1 MGDTTQ
7 RSKVQVQ
14 MFAQCLEGLQ
24 SCLVFSQDDAADPY
38 VLLKLFEQATY
49 VRPELDAAKLTN
61 EVVTEFLKDLVEL
74 LQEQRDKL
82 EDLASTQI

>member
-1 MGDTTQ
+1 
-7 RSKVQVQ
+7 
-14 MFAQCLEGLQ
+14 
-24 SCLVFSQDDAADPY
+24 
-38 VLLKLFEQATY
+38 

-82 EDLASTQI
+82 EDLAST